1 VSPDPFDTLGLRPD
15 FDLDLEAAGR
25 RHLELSKALHPDRFT
40 QSPKAERRQALG
52 RAIEVNEAWRLLR
65 DPVRRAEALLARLGL
80 SVEEN
85 QEPRPDP
92 GLLMEMMELREAL
105 SEAGQKRDESALDG
119 LVTRVG
125 ARRPLFRRFPGRS
138 PARFQRA
145 PCRMPRPK
153 PCFGDSVSSATCAVS
168 WTKPS
173 LCKTSCSE
181 RTALR

>member
-80 SVEEN
+80 AVEEN
-85 QEPRPDP
+85 REPKPDP
-92 GLLMEMMELREAL
+92 DLLMEMMELREAL
-105 SEAGQKRDESALDG
+105 SDAGQKKDEAALDRLVAQVEQRQEKALSALSRSFSSALSSG
-119 LVTRVG
+119 TSLSATESE
-125 ARRPLFRRFPGRS
+125 ALLRRLGELRYLRRFL
-138 PARFQRA
+138 
-145 PCRMPRPK
+145 
-153 PCFGDSVSSATCAVS
+153 DEAV
-168 WTKPS
+168 
-173 LCKTSCSE
+173 
-181 RTALR
+181 ALQDELF